1 MMYYILYNIIYIK
14 KESSKCSLKY
24 VVLCDSDISKM
35 ILKFFEAERF
45 GFQVVGLWWESP
57 TAQVALPQGVSF
69 DAEQQRY
76 TVGDSLNGEPMG
88 NLSRFLGW
96 WLIDVLNVFV
106 IYWYVTL
113 DIIAT
118 YCKIY
123 VLRADISLGKSAKN
137 SQVSTCKKQHTVY

>member
-1 MMYYILYNIIYIK
+1 MLYFVTLFFWN
-14 KESSKCSLKY
+14 SLR
-24 VVLCDSDISKM
+24 LRDWD
-35 ILKFFEAERF
+35 L
-45 GFQVVGLWWESP
+45 LESP

-76 TVGDSLNGEPMG
+76 TVGAEITEWRTYGKFTQVFGL
-88 NLSRFLGW
+88 

-123 VLRADISLGKSAKN
+123 VLMLI
-137 SQVSTCKKQHTVY
+137 